1 MDPNAE
7 REKKK
12 EEESKKKED
21 LTQLFK
27 PVVTQQVPK
36 GLFYFILTIFTSI

>member
-1 MDPNAE
+1 LDPAAE

-12 EEESKKKED
+12 EEERKKKEE

-36 GLFYFILTIFTSI
+36 GLIY